1 MEDASSA
8 EDRREEIRENQAGVG
23 QWERNRR
30 REMAE
35 RKDLTFSFFSTLLGC
50 VIFARWMYR

>member
-1 MEDASSA
+1 MEDSSSA

-23 QWERNRR
+23 EESAKGDGGEKRSS
-30 REMAE
+30 
-35 RKDLTFSFFSTLLGC
+35 FFFFSTLLGC